1 MIRFGF
7 LLQMTIVV
15 NYDMPVDPIDESVCE
30 TYQRRAHHTGWLY
43 EKGIVVNFIDGQP
56 SKETMRKIG
65 QSFGINMTH
74 LNTNDMD
81 ALNKL

>member
-30 TYQRRAHHTGWLY
+30 TYLRRARNTGWLY
-43 EKGIVVNFIDGQP
+43 KKGIVVNFIHGQP
-56 SKETMRKIG
+56 SRETMRKIG
-65 QSFGINMTH
+65 QSFGIIMTH
-74 LNTNDMD
+74 LDTNDDD
-81 ALNKL
+81 ALDKL